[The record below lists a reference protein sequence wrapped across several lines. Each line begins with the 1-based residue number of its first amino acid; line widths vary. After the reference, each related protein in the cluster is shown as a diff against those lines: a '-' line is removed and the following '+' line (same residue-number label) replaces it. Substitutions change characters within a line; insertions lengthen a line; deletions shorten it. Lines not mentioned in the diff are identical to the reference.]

1 MDLAQAFNKIR
12 QNLDKKSG
20 FKNQIIKIIFDLTK
34 IELSPNTIET
44 KKENIYLKV
53 SSIQRSQII
62 LKKKEILEK
71 IKKDLELDFLNII

>member
-34 IELSPNTIET
+34 IELSPNTLET

-53 SSIQRSQII
+53 SSIQRTQII
-62 LKKKEILEK
+62 LKKKEILER
-71 IKKDLELDFLNII
+71 IKKELELEFLNII